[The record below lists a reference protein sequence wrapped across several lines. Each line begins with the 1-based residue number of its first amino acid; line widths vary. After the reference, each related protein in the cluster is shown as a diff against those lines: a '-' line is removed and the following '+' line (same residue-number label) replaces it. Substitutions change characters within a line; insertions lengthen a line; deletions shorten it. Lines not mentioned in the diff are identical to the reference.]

1 MKNISSHKTF
11 VNVLRVCAV
20 FAFFFC
26 FVTVAPRVH
35 GQTAEFTQNHPGSHN
50 VTFQVALADYPE
62 RGASLPVK
70 LTYSSQGVWRLG
82 FINAIQVGSVWR
94 SATEAIYA
102 EHSTAGWTTSLDV
115 PTVEW
120 PRLNDIYWSDGKAY
134 TRGTVPG
141 STYRV
146 AQLFMHMPDGS
157 THDMRRQDT
166 VYADTGVI
174 SMTGTFYSVDGSRMR
189 YDSTGQN
196 TGTLYLSDGTK
207 YTLGTS
213 TVQRI
218 DRNGNT
224 LNYNVSTRQWTDTMG
239 RVIGMPWPENP
250 GPGDYTYSV
259 PGLNNVNITYT
270 LKFRALSDSL
280 TPGSD
285 GLKVMADYYL
295 NHTDQPPTGS
305 NGTNFPQAN
314 SSTCLFHSAYSDPN
328 QSSSSY
334 TYVVGRGQGG
344 FVIFNP
350 TVLTEIV
357 LPNGLSYKFSYNNY
371 GELDKVIYPTG
382 GYERYQYAL
391 VSAIGVYTD
400 PYTEASRGMISRWL
414 SPNGTGGTDES
425 QWQYSTG
432 FSPMTMTAPD
442 GTVTETY
449 LYYPL
454 VNFDNQFGYQ
464 DSRQGLIT
472 EERVYAPVAQGGAM
486 LRRNLYSYGT
496 TTSVPTKPSGSGS
509 YTAYRNAR
517 LEKSVSMLLD
527 TGGAA
532 LAKTVNYE
540 YVDNGLQFSTGLD
553 QTASTETYFANVDQT
568 TAQSGLITAIP
579 AGTTASRLE
588 KVFLNNSN
596 YQSRNILGLPTSVT
610 LKGIVNGTLQSVTQT
625 AFSYDEV
632 AYPLLTYSDLT
643 GADYIDPGTSARGN
657 VTTTTHYT
665 DAAATIPLTT
675 HAQFDQCGNLRNS
688 WNERGILSQTDFS
701 SAYKHAYPMQLTGA
715 IPDPSGDHGST
726 SAFTT
731 SATFDFTTGLVLTKT
746 DINGQVTTFYYTD
759 DSGIVDPLN
768 RLRKITRPDGS
779 WTKISFGESGGNFFK
794 LTEIQ
799 QDATRTLK
807 AYNYLNPMGRPSRS
821 FVSEGGTTYIATD
834 TIYDQMGR
842 EWKVSNPYRTTTL
855 DGVANISHTSN
866 WTISAYDPLGRAV
879 SVTLPDSTVMQTSY
893 QGVFTTVT
901 DQAGQQRRQK
911 TDALG
916 RVVRL
921 DEPDLNGN
929 LGGVDTATQS
939 TTYDYDTQG
948 NLVHIA
954 QGSSP
959 VQHRYFK
966 YDALCRLTYERQ
978 VEQTNAFTL
987 FDPVTGNSNWTRKF
1001 VYDETIS
1008 LVNYAGLLT
1017 SSFDARNVQT
1027 TLRYDNLNRTYQIS
1041 YSDGTPTITN
1051 KYDQQR
1057 TGYLNN
1063 KGQLTQAFTAA
1074 VGSIPATSR
1083 LFNFDVMG
1091 RIVNHEQ
1098 TVGSQT
1104 YTMNYAYNLGSALIS
1119 ETYPSGRT
1127 VNYSYDGGAQL
1138 SQVSSGATTYASQ
1151 FDYSSP
1157 SGLLKSV
1164 SYGNSAVET
1173 YDYNSRLQLQS
1184 LDVTRAGTQIHHFD
1198 YKYGLYNP
1206 ATNAVDASK
1215 NTGQIGQIDGF
1226 IGSAKKWQQGFT
1238 YDTLGRLSTA
1248 RELRGDNGQSS
1259 YTINYQYDLFS
1270 NRYQKQAQNG
1280 GNPFPQV
1287 WVEDTQIDQATN
1299 RYSTGVTYDNAG
1311 NITVDSKF
1319 RSLKYD
1325 YDANNRMKQSRNLN
1339 DTGAVDN
1346 VFDAGGQRVGV
1357 QVGGSLTNVFVYDAM
1372 GKLVAEYNTTQSNG
1386 GTQYV
1391 FSDQQGTPRTITDS
1405 QGVVVSRHDYLPF
1418 GEEIPGNVGLRNG
1431 VAGYGGTE
1439 GARQKF
1445 AGMEKDDATGLAHT
1459 LWRKYDSTSGRW
1471 TTPDPDR
1478 GSLLLTNPQTLNLY
1492 AYVSNNPVSFV
1503 DPLGLRLQDIGVVQT
1518 DDPSFAR
1525 TLQGRSDADF
1535 MLSVNANYAIRY
1547 NLAVSET
1554 TVGNVTRYS
1563 ASPAAPADGHGFF
1576 NPFEVWFEGHFDSEG
1591 FLVWESTG
1599 ERYSLP
1605 PIGCSMM
1612 DWRTLGVTGDG
1623 SWSTRWDL
1631 TARDEVDPATL
1642 PDFETISVGIKSCE
1656 LSLTRTRH
1664 GHWFFGVGR
1673 GAGVSWPIPV
1683 SVSGYSGYCYSDMVS
1698 GQRANFNDPAAIDQI
1713 VGGTSAN
1720 GTLTLFPTESISGSL
1735 NTNRWTGVPTG
1746 SGTLGMGWSS
1756 GFGGSVNVGRNFR
1769 FK

>member
-1 MKNISSHKTF
+1 MKKHTHSTF
-11 VNVLRVCAV
+11 PHVLRVCGV
-20 FAFFFC
+20 FAFVFC
-26 FVTVAPRVH
+26 SVSAGFRVH
-35 GQTAEFTQNHPGSHN
+35 GQTAEFTQNHPGSHT
-50 VTFQVALADYPE
+50 VTLDVRLAEYPG
-62 RGASLPVK
+62 RGDSLPVK
-70 LTYSSQGVWRLG
+70 LSYSSQGVWRIG
-82 FINAIQVGSVWR
+82 FTNSIQVGSVWR

-115 PTVEW
+115 PTVAW
-120 PRLNDIYWSDGKAY
+120 PRQNDIYWSDGKAY

-141 STYRV
+141 STFRV
-146 AQLFMHMPDGS
+146 AQLFMQMPDGS
-157 THDMRRQDT
+157 THEMRRQDA
-166 VYADTGVI
+166 VYADTGAI
-174 SMTGTFYSVDGSRMR
+174 SMSGTFYSVDSSRMR

-196 TGTLYLSDGTK
+196 TGKLYLSDGTQ
-207 YTLGTS
+207 YILGTT

-224 LNYNVSTRQWTDTMG
+224 LNYNVSMRQWTDTLG

-259 PGLNNVNITYT
+259 PGLNNSTITYT
-270 LKFRALSDSL
+270 LKFRSLSDAL

-285 GLKVMADYYL
+285 GLKVVADYYL
-295 NHTDQPPTGS
+295 NHIDSPPTGTG
-305 NGTNFPQAN
+305 GTNFPQAN
-314 SSTCLFHSAYSDPN
+314 SSSCLFHSGYSDSN
-328 QSSSSY
+328 QISASY

-382 GYERYQYAL
+382 AYERYQYAL
-391 VSAIGVYTD
+391 VSAIGVYTA
-400 PYTEASRGMISRWL
+400 PYTQASRGMISRWL
-414 SPNGTGGTDES
+414 SPNGTGGADES
-425 QWQYSTG
+425 QWQYSTA

-442 GTVTETY
+442 GTITETY
-449 LYYPL
+449 LYYPP

-464 DSRQGLIT
+464 DARDGLVT
-472 EERVYAPVAQGGAM
+472 EERLYAPALQGGAM
-486 LRRNLYSYGT
+486 LRRSLYTYGI
-496 TTSVPTKPSGSGS
+496 TTSITNKPSGSGN

-517 LEKSVSMLLD
+517 LEKAVSMLLD

-532 LAKTVNYE
+532 LAKTVIYD
-540 YVDNGLQFSTGLD
+540 YIDNGLQFSTGLD
-553 QTASTETYFANVDQT
+553 QNASTETNFVSIDQT
-568 TAQSGLITAIP
+568 TAQSGLISAIP

-588 KVFLNNSN
+588 KVFLNNSS
-596 YQSRNILGLPTSVT
+596 YRSRNILGLPTSVV
-610 LKGIVNGTLQSVTQT
+610 LKGTVNGTLQSVAQN
-625 AFSYDEV
+625 AFSYDES
-632 AYPLLTYSDLT
+632 AYPLLTYGDLT
-643 GADYIDPGTSARGN
+643 GADYTDPVTSARGN
-657 VTTTTHYT
+657 VTTAINYT

-675 HAQFDQCGNLRNS
+675 HAQYDQCGNLRS
-688 WNERGILSQTDFS
+688 RWDERGIQSQTDYS
-701 SAYKHAYPMQLTGA
+701 STYKHAYATQLTSA
-715 IPDPSGDHGST
+715 IPDPTGDHGST

-731 SATFDFTTGLVLTKT
+731 SATLDFTTGLVLTKT
-746 DINGQVTTFYYTD
+746 DINGQVTSFSYID
-759 DSGIVDPLN
+759 DSNNVDLLN

-779 WTKISFGESGGNFFK
+779 WTKFSFGETAGNFFK
-794 LTEIQ
+794 LTEIE
-799 QDATRTLK
+799 QDAVRTLK
-807 AYNYLNPMGRPSRS
+807 SYNYLNPMGRPSRS
-821 FVSEGGTTYIATD
+821 FVSEGGTSYIATD

-842 EWKVSNPYRTTTL
+842 VWKVSNPYRTTTL
-855 DGVANISHTSN
+855 DGIANISHTSN
-866 WTISAYDPLGRAV
+866 WTTSAYDPLGRTV
-879 SVTLPDSTVMQTSY
+879 SVILPDTSVMQTSY
-893 QGVFTTVT
+893 QGVYTTVT

-911 TDALG
+911 TDGLG

-921 DEPDLNGN
+921 DEPDSNGS
-929 LGGVDTATQS
+929 LGGVDTAAQS
-939 TTYDYDTQG
+939 TTYDYDSQG

-954 QGSSP
+954 QGSNP

-978 VEQTNAFTL
+978 VEKTNAFTL

-1001 VYDETIS
+1001 VYDETIN
-1008 LVNYAGLLT
+1008 LVTYAGLLT

-1041 YSDGTPTITN
+1041 YSDGTPSITN

-1063 KGQLTQAFTAA
+1063 KGHLTQASTAA
-1074 VGSIPATSR
+1074 VGLIPATSR
-1083 LFNFDVMG
+1083 LFNFDLMG

-1098 TVGSQT
+1098 TVGAQT
-1104 YTMNYAYNLGSALIS
+1104 YTLNYAYNLGSALTS

-1127 VNYSYDGGAQL
+1127 VNYSYDDGAHL
-1138 SQVSSGATTYASQ
+1138 SQVSSGTTTYASQ

-1164 SYGNSAVET
+1164 SFGNSAVEA

-1184 LDVTRAGTQIHHFD
+1184 LDVTRSGTQIHHFD
-1198 YKYGLYNP
+1198 YKYGIYNP
-1206 ATNAVDASK
+1206 GTNAVDASK
-1215 NTGQIGQIDGF
+1215 NTGQIAQIEGF

-1238 YDTLGRLSTA
+1238 YDTLGRLSSA
-1248 RELRGDNGQSS
+1248 RELRGDNGQLS
-1259 YTINYQYDLFS
+1259 YTINYEYDLFS
-1270 NRYQKQAQNG
+1270 NRYQKQSQNA

-1287 WVEDTQIDQATN
+1287 WVEANQIDQATN
-1299 RYSTGVTYDNAG
+1299 RYSSDVSYDNAG

-1319 RSLKYD
+1319 RSRKYD

-1339 DTGAVDN
+1339 DTGAVDS
-1346 VFDAGGQRVGV
+1346 VFDAGGQRVGI
-1357 QVGGSLTNVFVYDAM
+1357 QVGGSLTNVFVYDVM

-1391 FSDQQGTPRTITDS
+1391 FSDQQGSPRTITDN

-1431 VAGYGGTE
+1431 VPAYGGNE
-1439 GARQKF
+1439 SAREKY
-1445 AGMEKDDATGLAHT
+1445 AGMEKDDATGMAHT
-1459 LWRKYDSTSGRW
+1459 LWRKYDSASGRW

-1478 GSLLLTNPQTLNLY
+1478 GSLLLTNPQTFNLY

-1518 DDPSFAR
+1518 NDSSFAR

-1535 MLSVNANYAIRY
+1535 MLSVNGNYAIRY

-1554 TVGNVTRYS
+1554 TVGDVTRYS
-1563 ASPAAPADGHGFF
+1563 ASPAAPASGSGFF

-1591 FLVWESTG
+1591 FLVWEDTG

-1605 PIGCSMM
+1605 PIGTTRF
-1612 DWRTLGVTGDG
+1612 DLRTLSVTGDG
-1623 SWSTRWDL
+1623 SWSTRYDL
-1631 TARDEVDPATL
+1631 TGRDEVDPATL
-1642 PDFETISVGIKSCE
+1642 PDFETVSVGVKSCE

-1664 GHWFFGVGR
+1664 GHWFFGFGR

-1683 SVSGYSGYCYSDMVS
+1683 SVSGYSGYCYSDVVS
-1698 GQRANFNDPAAIDQI
+1698 GQRVNFNDPAAIDQI
-1713 VGGTSAN
+1713 VGGTSAT

-1735 NTNRWTGVPTG
+1735 NTNRWTGIPTG
-1746 SGTLGMGWSS
+1746 SGTLGTGWSS
-1756 GFGGSVNVGRNFR
+1756 GFGGSANVGRNFR